1 MNCEQIALEELH
13 VERFQLKEVLKI
25 LLHSI
30 IFQRALGECRLR
42 DVDSELFDISCAA
55 SPASAEMAA
64 LADFRSRGARY
75 VRCDSRLVEAR
86 VEEHAEAFS
95 SAIERGARVSLAFF
109 ERRARQ
115 AAFGLFRSEAR
126 PGPAPRETT
135 PASLSLPPG
144 SGAGAR
150 RLGALDHP
158 AGRRAELCAAA
169 PAHGRRAD
177 AAGRARRRP
186 LDRGRQPG
194 RGEPEATGV
203 ARGAATPPALL
214 GRAGSSP
221 RALSG
226 LGQAVLRRRIEF
238 ILTVA
243 SGRREHIPPAD
254 GLGGE
259 ALWFEI
265 STDADSWSGL
275 DLLKQL
281 LSSPPQLGSG

>member
-42 DVDSELFDISCAA
+42 DVDSELFDIS
-55 SPASAEMAA
+55 
-64 LADFRSRGARY
+64 Y

-115 AAFGLFRSEAR
+115 AAFGLFRSEERVVWERWTIPLVVVPNFAQLHR
-126 PGPAPRETT
+126 HMGGAQMPPGAHGAGRSTEADSQDEESRRRQ
-135 PASLSLPPG
+135 ASL
-144 SGAGAR
+144 
-150 RLGALDHP
+150 
-158 AGRRAELCAAA
+158 E
-169 PAHGRRAD
+169 
-177 AAGRARRRP
+177 
-186 LDRGRQPG
+186 
-194 RGEPEATGV
+194 
-203 ARGAATPPALL
+203 
-214 GRAGSSP
+214 
-221 RALSG
+221 
-226 LGQAVLRRRIEF
+226 AVLRRRIEF

>member
-55 SPASAEMAA
+55 SSASAEMAA

-115 AAFGLFRSEAR
+115 AAFGLFRSEERVVWERWTIPLVVVPNFAQLHR
-126 PGPAPRETT
+126 HMGGAQMPPGAHGAGRSTEADSQDEESRRRQ
-135 PASLSLPPG
+135 ASL
-144 SGAGAR
+144 
-150 RLGALDHP
+150 
-158 AGRRAELCAAA
+158 E
-169 PAHGRRAD
+169 
-177 AAGRARRRP
+177 
-186 LDRGRQPG
+186 
-194 RGEPEATGV
+194 
-203 ARGAATPPALL
+203 
-214 GRAGSSP
+214 
-221 RALSG
+221 
-226 LGQAVLRRRIEF
+226 AVLRRRIEF